1 MARPARRGRG
11 LAALDTLLDIFK
23 YLYVLAPSELQA
35 LKADLFR
42 ALGHPARIR
51 ILELLTLKERTVQ
64 ELQEALELDQPAVSQ
79 HLAALRGRHLV
90 VARKKGTLAFYTVR
104 SPVVADLLRVAREL
118 LSHRLTDSQSMLRA
132 LRREKHR

>member
-1 MARPARRGRG
+1 MVPA
-11 LAALDTLLDIFK
+11 
-23 YLYVLAPSELQA
+23 ELQA

-42 ALGHPARIR
+42 ALAHPARIR
-51 ILELLTLKERTVQ
+51 ILELLSSREHTVQ

-79 HLAALRGRHLV
+79 HLAALRARHLV
-90 VARKKGTLAFYTVR
+90 TSRKDGTLAYYALR
-104 SPVVADLLRVAREL
+104 SRFVAELLRVARQL